1 MGNTHVVTNT
11 KFRLNKPHEVINVS
25 KKLTCKLIFLQSGE
39 GLHVGGVSLQTNS
52 AVMDPL
58 VLLAKWLPFFCCCF
72 CFLKTYCNGLQKVQW
87 AWLLPFLICGKISTG
102 SFNQRLFSARG
113 LVKCGWSGI
122 LRQIDT
128 LRGHASR
135 RSQWEVRGYLQ
146 DFSMLNF
153 HEAICPKNFQ
163 TPKLEIPDMYQDS
176 HGPNH

>member
-1 MGNTHVVTNT
+1 MDSGLWGITHVVTNT

-72 CFLKTYCNGLQKVQW
+72 CFLKTYCNGLQKVQG
-87 AWLLPFLICGKISTG
+87 AWLFPFLICGKISTG

-113 LVKCGWSGI
+113 LVRCGWSGA

-128 LRGHASR
+128 LRGRASR
-135 RSQWEVRGYLQ
+135 RSQ
-146 DFSMLNF
+146 
-153 HEAICPKNFQ
+153 
-163 TPKLEIPDMYQDS
+163 
-176 HGPNH
+176 